1 MLRPLGRDRKLRIT
15 LLAFAAIALIA
26 AARFSAQ
33 WISPV
38 ASSILRDWL
47 PAALLLVPYWQ
58 VGQFFSTPDPKMQ
71 TRLARFDRTFYRQL
85 GIEPA
90 QTRISL
96 SLATFL
102 ELGYLM
108 VYPLVPLGIVVLYV
122 TGMRSMV
129 DLYWLAVLSA
139 TYTCFAITLFV
150 RALPPRS
157 LSGSDRFQIPWTRVR
172 TLNRG
177 ILDSASIHAIT
188 CPSAHVASS
197 LAAGLVLL
205 RFQPWVGGI
214 FLFIALSI
222 IVATIVGGY
231 HYVADVLL
239 ATIIATLMFAVSF
252 CIY

>member
-1 MLRPLGRDRKLRIT
+1 
-15 LLAFAAIALIA
+15 
-26 AARFSAQ
+26 
-33 WISPV
+33 
-38 ASSILRDWL
+38 
-47 PAALLLVPYWQ
+47 
-58 VGQFFSTPDPKMQ
+58 MQ

-96 SLATFL
+96 SFATFL

-122 TGMRSMV
+122 TGIRSMV

-157 LSGSDRFQIPWTRVR
+157 LSGSDRFQIPWTRV
-172 TLNRG
+172 TTVNRG
-177 ILDSASIHAIT
+177 ILDSASIHAVT

>member
-15 LLAFAAIALIA
+15 LLALLAIAAIT
-26 AARFSAQ
+26 AARFSTK
-33 WISPV
+33 WMSPL
-38 ASSILRDWL
+38 ASSIFRDWL
-47 PAALLLVPYWQ
+47 PASLMLVPYWQ
-58 VGQFFSTPDPKMQ
+58 VGQFFSTPDPQMQ

-90 QTRISL
+90 RTRISL
-96 SLATFL
+96 SFASFL
-102 ELGYLM
+102 ELAYLM
-108 VYPLVPLGIVVLYV
+108 VYPVVPLGLVVLYV

-129 DLYWLAVLSA
+129 DLYWLVVLSA
-139 TYTCFAITLFV
+139 TYACFAITLFV
-150 RALPPRS
+150 RALPPRN
-157 LSGSDRFQIPWTRVR
+157 LSGSDRFQIPSTRVR

-177 ILDSASIHAIT
+177 ILDSASIHAVT

-197 LAAGLVLL
+197 LAAALVLL

-239 ATIIATLMFAVSF
+239 ATIIATLIFAVSF